1 MQPNRSREL
10 ASELRPAADPV
21 LSRPASA
28 MSMGPRT
35 SAQHAVLIASATCPS
50 SSFGSQQVH
59 ADLTKGVSFHMM
71 SSAAEAL
78 IQQAAVRV
86 SAPHK
91 LDSGIG
97 LAGSTILWTPSS
109 SKTNAPAGKVPR
121 FHAPRS
127 GWDKLNMKPPS
138 SLFPPNK
145 GLPNLHVNALLHS
158 SPLNSPRNLQYG
170 SDNVPAV

>member
-1 MQPNRSREL
+1 LQPNRSREL

-35 SAQHAVLIASATCPS
+35 SAQHAVLSASATRPS

-86 SAPHK
+86 SAPHN

-97 LAGSTILWTPSS
+97 PGSTTIWTPSS
-109 SKTNAPAGKVPR
+109 SKVNASACKVPR

-127 GWDKLNMKPPS
+127 GWDKLNMRPPS